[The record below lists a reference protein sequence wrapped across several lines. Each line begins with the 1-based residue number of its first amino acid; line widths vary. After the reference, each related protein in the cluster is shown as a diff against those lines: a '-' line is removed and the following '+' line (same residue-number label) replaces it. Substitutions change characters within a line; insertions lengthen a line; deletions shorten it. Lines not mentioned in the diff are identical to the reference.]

1 MTLGSW
7 PSIVVASTSDES
19 EISHATDRSSEPSRI
34 TTVWPAATIPSATER
49 WRMFTMFAV
58 VKYVPPSIVT
68 TIHEMTT
75 MPSRAA

>member
-1 MTLGSW
+1 M
-7 PSIVVASTSDES
+7 P
-19 EISHATDRSSEPSRI
+19 R
-34 TTVWPAATIPSATER
+34 ATER

-75 MPSRAA
+75 MPSRAP

>member
-1 MTLGSW
+1 MTLDPW

-34 TTVWPAATIPSATER
+34 TTVWPQDTMPRATER

-75 MPSRAA
+75 MPSRAP